1 MAIET
6 LINEYPGCFQPS
18 HKCWGCLDVVS
29 ERLSP
34 NLSRQRQEHDS
45 HSLNITQVRQRA
57 PRLQSIPPHIPFPRF
72 PNAQRTARCVS
83 DAIQP
88 LLAALNYPEEKLS
101 LPFTSKATMRTS

>member
-18 HKCWGCLDVVS
+18 HKRCGCLDV
-29 ERLSP
+29 
-34 NLSRQRQEHDS
+34 RQEHDS

-72 PNAQRTARCVS
+72 PNAQRTAS
-83 DAIQP
+83 NAM
-88 LLAALNYPEEKLS
+88 
-101 LPFTSKATMRTS
+101 TMRPNLDLPV